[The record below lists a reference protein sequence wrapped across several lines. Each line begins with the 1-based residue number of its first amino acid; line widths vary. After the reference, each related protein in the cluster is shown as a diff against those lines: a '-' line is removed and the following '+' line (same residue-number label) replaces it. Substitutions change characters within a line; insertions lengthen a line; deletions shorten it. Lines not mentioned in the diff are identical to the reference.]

1 MFLFGCAGS
10 WLLRRLFSSC
20 RERGLLIWRLL
31 LLQSA
36 GPRVCG
42 LLQFW
47 LLGSR
52 AHAQQLHHMGLV
64 DPWYVKCSRT
74 RDRTCA
80 PCIDRRN
87 IVPLS
92 YQGSLWNTYFT
103 IWGEAL
109 FPGETNVLLPRCVR
123 ARLFLLNNTFN
134 LYVRAQSLS
143 CVRLFVTLWTVACQ
157 APLSMGSPRQEY
169 WSELPFPSKRDLPNP
184 ETKPESSALTG
195 GFFSAELPGKP
206 SKWRY
211 WTK

>member
-1 MFLFGCAGS
+1 MDSGVQEPPGKKQTEKEKLKLCFYLFFLKIFLLYVFLFGCAGS

-20 RERGLLIWRLL
+20 REWGLLIWRLL

-87 IVPLS
+87 ILPLS

-103 IWGEAL
+103 I
-109 FPGETNVLLPRCVR
+109 
-123 ARLFLLNNTFN
+123 
-134 LYVRAQSLS
+134 
-143 CVRLFVTLWTVACQ
+143 
-157 APLSMGSPRQEY
+157 
-169 WSELPFPSKRDLPNP
+169 
-184 ETKPESSALTG
+184 
-195 GFFSAELPGKP
+195 
-206 SKWRY
+206 
-211 WTK
+211 